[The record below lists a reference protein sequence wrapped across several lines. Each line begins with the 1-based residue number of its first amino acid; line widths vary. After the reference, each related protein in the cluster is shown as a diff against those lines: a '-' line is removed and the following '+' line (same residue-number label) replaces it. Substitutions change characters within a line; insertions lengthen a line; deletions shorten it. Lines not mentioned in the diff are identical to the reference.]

1 MQLREAETAARPR
14 EAEVAEGRSCGK
26 SLQLSRLLCSKLY
39 SSKFGPT
46 MFCRRATEDCNWG
59 EREEDEPV
67 AAGMP
72 RWTANAGVP
81 PRTAA
86 ASPELLVMSSGQLCH

>member
-1 MQLREAETAARPR
+1 MALRPSPLNSVQYFCSTVQLREAETAARPR

-46 MFCRRATEDCNWG
+46 MFCRRAPEDCNWAQTG
-59 EREEDEPV
+59 HDICPK
-67 AAGMP
+67 
-72 RWTANAGVP
+72 
-81 PRTAA
+81 
-86 ASPELLVMSSGQLCH
+86 LFC